1 MTPAAAGLVPRMREV
16 LRSQMRTSVA
26 DGIQSL
32 LNDMLELGSR
42 AQTNEDHQLIVQ
54 ALDHVDRNRR
64 ALAEGLERH
73 LLAIYDEKIGW
84 LSGPDA
90 GGPAQRA
97 FGQFDLLDEGVL
109 AQQLAL
115 KKLVQKTLEELD
127 KGELAGVEVRL
138 RELFGTLIDGA
149 RNPVG
154 PGTVLKAAQRAC
166 AEDLEDAAVQA
177 TLINVL
183 QPHLAAGLRALYV
196 QLNDML
202 ISAGVRPDY
211 RPAIERDT
219 PGRHAVRQ
227 SSAGVSISQVMSLRD
242 LLPDRA
248 STPLDLKEILAAL
261 LAGSAANRQYGARL
275 LADPEGH
282 LYASAIHTPANEAL
296 LARLHALQHAP
307 AAAAPGTAPLR
318 AVVERMDGADN
329 HPLDQLTAELVTVVF
344 DFLLADRA
352 LPEPVK
358 QELGRLQIVAL
369 KAALLDR
376 SFFARREHPLRILL
390 DEIVAVAVDPSL
402 DTGPRAPFMCGL
414 HAIVDDLVAQFETD
428 LTMFDSAAGRLRQV
442 VADAAEED
450 ERALAAT
457 TAALLSEEREAHA
470 RQLAADTL
478 AARLNAQMPD
488 FLRDFLQ
495 HHWTLVLADAR
506 LRHAADDQVW
516 EARLRTAD
524 TLIASVRPRARQ
536 EIPAFVA
543 TLPVLVREVQAGIRA
558 IGLATEVA
566 QAFMNALM
574 DVHTAIMQMRQTP
587 LAAPVAS
594 SGPSPKPAADTP
606 PETSVLAFEAQAA
619 TARLQRGALVEFV
632 AGKSIARGKLVW
644 VSPSRTRY
652 LFRLGVGQ
660 SRVMTEAALS
670 HELAAGGVRLL
681 QSQASSL
688 DRALAATVG
697 DAASNVS

>member
-16 LRSQMRTSVA
+16 LRLQMQTSVA

-54 ALDHVDRNRR
+54 ALDHVDRNRH

-73 LLAIYDEKIGW
+73 LLSIYDEKIGW
-84 LSGPDA
+84 LSGPDSGA
-90 GGPAQRA
+90 PAERA
-97 FGQFDLLDEGVL
+97 FGQFVLLDEGVL

-138 RELFGTLIDGA
+138 RELFGTLVDGA

-202 ISAGVRPDY
+202 IGAGVRPDY

-219 PGRHAVRQ
+219 SGRHAARQ
-227 SSAGVSISQVMSLRD
+227 SAAGISISQVMSLRD

-282 LYASAIHTPANEAL
+282 LYASAIDTPADHAL
-296 LARLHALQHAP
+296 LDRLQALQRAP
-307 AAAAPGTAPLR
+307 AAAPGTAPLR
-318 AVVERMDGADN
+318 AVVERMDGADD

-390 DEIVAVAVDPSL
+390 DEIVAVAADPSL
-402 DTGPRAPFMCGL
+402 DIGPQAPFMRGL
-414 HAIVDDLVAQFETD
+414 HAIVDELVAQFEAD
-428 LTMFDSAAGRLRQV
+428 LTMFESAAGKLRQV

-457 TAALLSEEREAHA
+457 TAALLSEEREAYA

-478 AARLNAQMPD
+478 AARLSAQTPE

-495 HHWTLVLADAR
+495 RHWTLVLADAR
-506 LRHAADDQVW
+506 LKHAADVEVW
-516 EARLRTAD
+516 AARLRTAD
-524 TLIASVRPRARQ
+524 ALLASVRPRARH
-536 EIPAFVA
+536 EMPAFVA
-543 TLPVLVREVQAGIRA
+543 TLPVLVREVQAGMRA
-558 IGLATEVA
+558 IGVAPEAA

-574 DVHTAIMQMRQTP
+574 DVHTAIMQMRQ
-587 LAAPVAS
+587 APVAA
-594 SGPSPKPAADTP
+594 PAAALEPPPKPAPAK
-606 PETSVLAFEAQAA
+606 AAQAA
-619 TARLQRGALVEFV
+619 TLVFESKAASERLQRGALVEFV
-632 AGKSIARGKLVW
+632 AGESVARGKLVW
-644 VSPSRTRY
+644 VSPARTRY
-652 LFRLGVGQ
+652 LFNLGAGQ
-660 SRVMTEAALS
+660 SRVMTEADLS
-670 HELAAGGVRLL
+670 RELAGGRVRLL
-681 QSQASSL
+681 PPQTSSL

-697 DAASNVS
+697 DAGSG

>member
-1 MTPAAAGLVPRMREV
+1 MTPAAAALVPRIRDM
-16 LRSQMRTSVA
+16 LRTQMRASVV
-26 DGIQSL
+26 DGVQSL
-32 LNDMLELGSR
+32 LDDMLELGSR
-42 AQTNEDHQLIVQ
+42 AQTNEDHRLIVQ

-64 ALAEGLERH
+64 ALTDGLERH

-90 GGPAQRA
+90 GAPAQRA

-154 PGTVLKAAQRAC
+154 PGTALKAAQRAC

-183 QPHLAAGLRALYV
+183 QPHLAAGLRTLYV
-196 QLNDML
+196 QLNDIL
-202 ISAGVRPDY
+202 IGAGLRPDY

-219 PGRHAVRQ
+219 SGRHAARQ
-227 SSAGVSISQVMSLRD
+227 SAAGVSISQVMSLRD

-275 LADPEGH
+275 LADPGGH
-282 LYASAIHTPANEAL
+282 LYASAIDTPASEAL
-296 LARLHALQHAP
+296 LGRLQALQRASAASADAP
-307 AAAAPGTAPLR
+307 DTAPLR
-318 AVVERMDGADN
+318 EVVERMGGADD

-376 SFFARREHPLRILL
+376 SFFARREHPLRTLL

-402 DTGPRAPFMCGL
+402 DTGPQAPFMNGL
-414 HAIVDDLVAQFETD
+414 HAIVDELAARFETD
-428 LTMFDSAAGRLRQV
+428 LAMFESAAQQLRQV
-442 VADAAEED
+442 VAHAAEED
-450 ERALAAT
+450 ETALAAT
-457 TAALLSEEREAHA
+457 TAALLAEEREAHV
-470 RQLAADTL
+470 RKLAAETV
-478 AARLNAQMPD
+478 AKRLNAQTPV
-488 FLRDFLQ
+488 FLREFLQ
-495 HHWTLVLADAR
+495 RHWMLVLADAR
-506 LRHAADDQVW
+506 LRHAADEQMW
-516 EARLRTAD
+516 ETRLRTMDA
-524 TLIASVRPRARQ
+524 LIESVRPRAKH
-536 EIPAFVA
+536 EMAAFVA
-543 TLPVLVREVQAGIRA
+543 TLPALVRETQAGMRA
-558 IGLATEVA
+558 IDLAPAAV

-574 DVHTAIMQMRQTP
+574 EVHTAIMQMRYAPATG
-587 LAAPVAS
+587 AAPIAPAEAAPATAAS
-594 SGPSPKPAADTP
+594 TAFEMTP
-606 PETSVLAFEAQAA
+606 PAGTS
-619 TARLQRGALVEFV
+619 LQRGALVEFV
-632 AGKSIARGKLVW
+632 AGESVSRGKLVW
-644 VSPSRTRY
+644 VSPARTRY
-652 LFRLGVGQ
+652 LFSLGAGR
-660 SRVMTEAALS
+660 SRIMTAAELS
-670 HELAAGGVRLL
+670 QTLASGSVRPL
-681 QSQASSL
+681 QAQVNPL
-688 DRALAATVG
+688 ERALAATVG
-697 DAASNVS
+697 DAASAGS

>member
-16 LRSQMRTSVA
+16 LRMQMHTSVA

-90 GGPAQRA
+90 GAPAPRA

-138 RELFGTLIDGA
+138 RELFGTLVDGA

-154 PGTVLKAAQRAC
+154 PGTVLKAAQRAS
-166 AEDLEDAAVQA
+166 AEGLEDGAVQA

-196 QLNDML
+196 QLNELL
-202 ISAGVRPDY
+202 IGAGIRPDY
-211 RPAIERDT
+211 RPAIERDAS
-219 PGRHAVRQ
+219 GRHAARQ
-227 SSAGVSISQVMSLRD
+227 SAAGISISQVMSLRD

-282 LYASAIHTPANEAL
+282 LYASAIDTPANDAL
-296 LARLHALQHAP
+296 LGRLQALQHVP
-307 AAAAPGTAPLR
+307 AAVAPGTAALR
-318 AVVERMDGADN
+318 TVVEHMGGAED

-352 LPEPVK
+352 LPDSVK

-390 DEIVAVAVDPSL
+390 DEIVAVGADPSL
-402 DTGPRAPFMCGL
+402 DTGALAPFVHGL
-414 HAIVDDLVAQFETD
+414 HAIVDDLVAQFEAD
-428 LTMFDSAAGRLRQV
+428 LAMFETAAARLREV
-442 VADAAEED
+442 VAEAAEED

-470 RQLAADTL
+470 RQLATDTL
-478 AARLNAQMPD
+478 AARLNTQTPD

-495 HHWTLVLADAR
+495 RHWTLVLADAR
-506 LRHAADDQVW
+506 LQHAADEEVW
-516 EARLRTAD
+516 QARLRTAD
-524 TLIASVRPRARQ
+524 ALIASMRPRARH

-543 TLPVLVREVQAGIRA
+543 TLPALVREVQAGMRA
-558 IGLATEVA
+558 IGVAPEAA

-574 DVHTAIMQMRQTP
+574 EVHTGIMQMRQVPAAAPFAAPEPLPKPATDIATPATP
-587 LAAPVAS
+587 LAFAPQ
-594 SGPSPKPAADTP
+594 PATD
-606 PETSVLAFEAQAA
+606 
-619 TARLQRGALVEFV
+619 RWQRGALVEFV
-632 AGKSIARGKLVW
+632 SGESIVRGKLVW
-644 VSPSRTRY
+644 VSPARTRY
-652 LFRLGVGQ
+652 LFNMGAGQ
-660 SRVMTEAALS
+660 SRVMTDAELS
-670 HELAAGGVRLL
+670 RELAGGGVRLL
-681 QSQASSL
+681 QLQGSSL

-697 DAASNVS
+697 DAVPNVP